1 MRGSILKQKSGSWRI
16 TVSLGKNPKTGK
28 YEKYQET
35 VRGTKKEAEKRLAE
49 LIAQLEKGHT
59 INPEKITFGEYLDKW
74 LNDYGRGNLAH
85 STFYGYSNIINL
97 HVKPELGCIP
107 LQKLQPVHLRD
118 FYTKQ
123 LREGRKDNKKS
134 TGRGLS
140 PTYVLQMHRV
150 IHEALSHAVKW
161 ELVGR
166 NVADAVDPPRKAKK
180 EITVLNRQQISEL
193 LAALKETYL
202 YVPVLIAVT
211 TGLRL
216 GEVLGLRWQDVDFV
230 RKTITVNQVQK
241 LKKRMGEDETN
252 TLELGPPKT
261 LKSRRTIAIP
271 DALLEV
277 LKRHRLEQKKRR
289 LELGE
294 IYQGT
299 GELVCCW
306 EDGTPINN
314 STLGSRFRTLARRVG
329 FPISFHTL
337 RHNHASLLLELGE
350 DLKLVSERLGHTSIS
365 ITADIY
371 GHLSEGRQKE
381 AARKIDTLLADALT

>member
-1 MRGSILKQKSGSWRI
+1 
-16 TVSLGKNPKTGK
+16 
-28 YEKYQET
+28 
-35 VRGTKKEAEKRLAE
+35 
-49 LIAQLEKGHT
+49 
-59 INPEKITFGEYLDKW
+59 
-74 LNDYGRGNLAH
+74 
-85 STFYGYSNIINL
+85 
-97 HVKPELGCIP
+97 
-107 LQKLQPVHLRD
+107 
-118 FYTKQ
+118 
-123 LREGRKDNKKS
+123 
-134 TGRGLS
+134 
-140 PTYVLQMHRV
+140 MHRV

-180 EITVLNRQQISEL
+180 EIAVLNRQQISEL

-241 LKKRMGEDETN
+241 LKKKMNADETN
-252 TLELGPPKT
+252 TLEFSPPKT
-261 LKSRRTIAIP
+261 QKSRRTVAVP

-299 GELVCCW
+299 GELVCCR

-329 FPISFHTL
+329 FPISFHTQ